1 MGMGLSGTGLRG
13 PWPTHVGKPKWAQ
26 QPHGHLNPQHLPDVR
41 GAAHG
46 HPAHPTVLPAA
57 PGAAAEP
64 SCSQAAGGI

>member
-26 QPHGHLNPQHLPDVR
+26 QPHGHLNPQQLTATPHTPQCSQL
-41 GAAHG
+41 
-46 HPAHPTVLPAA
+46 LQ
-57 PGAAAEP
+57 EP